1 MADGADVWVRGV
13 SHVFHSDPVGGAEPA
28 IDLSC
33 GCQRDWVVAWVQTL
47 SRHRKG
53 NSDLRVVSLARKG
66 RAVEL
71 TL

>member
-1 MADGADVWVRGV
+1 
-13 SHVFHSDPVGGAEPA
+13 
-28 IDLSC
+28 
-33 GCQRDWVVAWVQTL
+33 L